1 MAMEHRFVKNILV
14 VEIAGSDGTLVQQGV
29 DEVISEILGLYDGKA
44 REIALDLTRKTYLNS
59 SGLGDLIKVKDR
71 LSDEGVGLVL
81 INPTPRVTSLL
92 EMVGVIQFFKIIP
105 GIEDLG

>member
-1 MAMEHRFVKNILV
+1 MGLEHRFVKDILV
-14 VEIAGSDGTLVQQGV
+14 VNIAGSDGTLAPQGV
-29 DEVISEILGLYDGKA
+29 DEVISEILGLYNGK
-44 REIALDLTRKTYLNS
+44 RKEIALDLTQKTYLNS

-71 LSDEGVGLVL
+71 FSDEGVELVL

-105 GIEDLG
+105 GVEDLG